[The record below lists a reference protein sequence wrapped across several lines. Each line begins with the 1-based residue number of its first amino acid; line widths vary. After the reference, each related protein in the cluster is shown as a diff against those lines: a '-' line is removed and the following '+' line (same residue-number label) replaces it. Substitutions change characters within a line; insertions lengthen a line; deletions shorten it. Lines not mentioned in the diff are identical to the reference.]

1 VIKIS
6 LGRKLLSNSFYLFLD
21 WFIATFMG
29 FLFWLIS
36 GKLLLKEDLGIVST
50 SFNLAN
56 ILSGISTLGLGAAIW
71 KLIPEYI
78 AKKQE
83 GKIFSLSKFSFKVIL
98 TSNIIIIFI
107 FLTFASQISS
117 ITNIPKDAV
126 VLTGFMIFMLSM
138 SGYAGMILYGFQN
151 MKTFLLT
158 DWWGILVKVVLSS
171 LLLFLGFKYV
181 GPIMGLIF
189 CFFVISLLRFL
200 KIPISG
206 KDDKI
211 NARFIIM
218 HYALP
223 ALVGFISSTLFLSGQ
238 YILLSSLQNPGET
251 GIYSIAMII
260 VTPIVVFPGI
270 LTSALLPIISGLSAN
285 HNTKKQRSRLIEL
298 VFRYTLFTSFPA
310 ALFLILFSKQVIL
323 IFSRPE
329 YLPASQFFP
338 ILSIS
343 SLIYGLGNLFLS
355 NIYAIGKT
363 KTNRN
368 ITILTTTIFFVTAVP
383 LIKMFSS
390 FGLAISYSISVFTMC
405 LTSYIYLRKYIK
417 INLPFMDSFKI
428 VISGVASLFVLYL
441 LSTITQGFIV
451 NIILVCFGSI
461 VYLALLILF
470 GFYKEEDVKLL
481 NMTSE
486 KFPKLKRYV
495 DFIIKIISLNKTI

>member
-6 LGRKLLSNSFYLFLD
+6 LGRKLFSNSFYLFLD

-181 GPIMGLIF
+181 GPIMGL
-189 CFFVISLLRFL
+189 
-200 KIPISG
+200 
-206 KDDKI
+206 D
-211 NARFIIM
+211 
-218 HYALP
+218 
-223 ALVGFISSTLFLSGQ
+223 
-238 YILLSSLQNPGET
+238 ILLFC
-251 GIYSIAMII
+251 Y
-260 VTPIVVFPGI
+260 FY
-270 LTSALLPIISGLSAN
+270 
-285 HNTKKQRSRLIEL
+285 IE
-298 VFRYTLFTSFPA
+298 
-310 ALFLILFSKQVIL
+310 
-323 IFSRPE
+323 IFK
-329 YLPASQFFP
+329 
-338 ILSIS
+338 
-343 SLIYGLGNLFLS
+343 N
-355 NIYAIGKT
+355 
-363 KTNRN
+363 
-368 ITILTTTIFFVTAVP
+368 
-383 LIKMFSS
+383 
-390 FGLAISYSISVFTMC
+390 SY
-405 LTSYIYLRKYIK
+405 KW
-417 INLPFMDSFKI
+417 
-428 VISGVASLFVLYL
+428 
-441 LSTITQGFIV
+441 
-451 NIILVCFGSI
+451 
-461 VYLALLILF
+461 
-470 GFYKEEDVKLL
+470 
-481 NMTSE
+481 
-486 KFPKLKRYV
+486 KRR
-495 DFIIKIISLNKTI
+495 